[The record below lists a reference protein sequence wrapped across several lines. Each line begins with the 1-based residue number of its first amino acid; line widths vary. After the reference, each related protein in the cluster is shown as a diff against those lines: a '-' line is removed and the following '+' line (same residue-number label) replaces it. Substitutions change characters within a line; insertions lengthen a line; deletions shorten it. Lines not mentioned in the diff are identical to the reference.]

1 MKAVVIV
8 KDKLLRESQCLK
20 KLNFYGVEKS
30 TLFLCNLNGKMASG
44 TYSHLYPNEDVEVV
58 KRLDQI
64 I

>member
-1 MKAVVIV
+1 M
-8 KDKLLRESQCLK
+8 
-20 KLNFYGVEKS
+20 EKS
-30 TLFLCNLNGKMASG
+30 TLFLCNLNGKMALG